1 MGSSDGA
8 PSPYNADAGAPTT
21 RKANAKKKSSA
32 PSSSS
37 FRSSREQR
45 EQKEKEESG
54 PKASPYDVVVFSP
67 FQDQHQPPLPS
78 HKLNYPNWS
87 MPWTNGWT
95 TVADGTSTKV
105 AEAAAG
111 AGKKGKKANNSSSK
125 APSSSSVHREDS
137 QRMGCDAM
145 LQLSQMRPDFFR
157 GPGGPDNPYEPWQ
170 YDPQPVARA
179 ARR

>member
-8 PSPYNADAGAPTT
+8 PSPYNADAGNTT
-21 RKANAKKKSSA
+21 RKANA
-32 PSSSS
+32 
-37 FRSSREQR
+37 
-45 EQKEKEESG
+45 EE
-54 PKASPYDVVVFSP
+54 PRPLVVVPVLAGATGAGEEGGAARRRAPTTWWSLAP
-67 FQDQHQPPLPS
+67 GTSTSRPS
-78 HKLNYPNWS
+78 RRTSSTTRAEHA
-87 MPWTNGWT
+87 WTNGWT